1 MATLRPTRLCFIAA
15 RYEPP
20 ITQEQYEH
28 AVDEL
33 LGTPVQ
39 VLNFCLGDGRTM
51 LHDTQVGE
59 LWGANVE
66 DGSHPAIGDDGW
78 SHAIFRRAHQNA
90 KALIDDG
97 LDPLSVVVERAHARG
112 MKLYPVLLVQQG
124 SDDGVRCSTFHLEH
138 AAEYAIEHQQGPLPD
153 DFPENGRGCFD
164 WTLPGVRE
172 ERLAIVRETIEGYP
186 IDGFELQMNYVPF
199 YFHPDNVD
207 AGRGMLT
214 EWIAEVKSILTAAR
228 GPDAE
233 LVVRVPGLP
242 FCDAQG
248 LDVRAWC
255 RDGLVDVL
263 IAENADGNRCD
274 PNYDFRPMVAVAAG
288 TPCRVLAS
296 VYSYLNSDRVDQAPL
311 PMIRAAACNAWAQGV
326 DGIYVCQWFH
336 MWCGLSPLQH
346 ALVPGTCVATCAS
359 LRDGVRVAAGRMT
372 PHSTRSCARLPTPK
386 SWRRKISRTTRSPR
400 RTALLPP
407 RSSGGACRCSR
418 RRWRRTHM

>member
-1 MATLRPTRLCFIAA
+1 MAEKPQIYFYHDGRHPLIYMYGPPVLCVASSARPVPTPLSNTLLCF

-138 AAEYAIEHQQGPLPD
+138 AAEYAIEHQGPLPD

-172 ERLAIVRETIEGYP
+172 VRLAIVRETIEGYP
-186 IDGFELQMNYVPF
+186 IDGFELQMNCISPTFSPF
-199 YFHPDNVD
+199 SP
-207 AGRGMLT
+207 
-214 EWIAEVKSILTAAR
+214 
-228 GPDAE
+228 
-233 LVVRVPGLP
+233 
-242 FCDAQG
+242 
-248 LDVRAWC
+248 
-255 RDGLVDVL
+255 
-263 IAENADGNRCD
+263 
-274 PNYDFRPMVAVAAG
+274 
-288 TPCRVLAS
+288 VLA
-296 VYSYLNSDRVDQAPL
+296 
-311 PMIRAAACNAWAQGV
+311 RARPFV
-326 DGIYVCQWFH
+326 
-336 MWCGLSPLQH
+336 
-346 ALVPGTCVATCAS
+346 
-359 LRDGVRVAAGRMT
+359 
-372 PHSTRSCARLPTPK
+372 
-386 SWRRKISRTTRSPR
+386 
-400 RTALLPP
+400 
-407 RSSGGACRCSR
+407 
-418 RRWRRTHM
+418 